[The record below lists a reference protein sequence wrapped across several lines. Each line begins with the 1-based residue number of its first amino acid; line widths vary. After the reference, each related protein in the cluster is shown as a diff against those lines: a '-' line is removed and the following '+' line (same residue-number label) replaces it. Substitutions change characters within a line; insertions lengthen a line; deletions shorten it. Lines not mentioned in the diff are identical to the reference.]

1 MNPKTQQALS
11 AVNRDFYEAVADEFS
26 ATRRD
31 PWPGWER
38 VLARIEELEPPSP
51 LEVLDL
57 GCGNGRFASFLCD
70 RWRGDFSYLGVD
82 SSPSLLRIAREAFD
96 GARQIRFAELD
107 LLPQDPSQ
115 PLTSPSPA
123 LPSGPFDLV
132 VLFGLLHHVP
142 GFETRRALL
151 AEAASRLRPR
161 GLLVVTAWRFGA
173 SERFEKRTLDWDS
186 FNRGRSDPIDPE
198 ELEPG
203 DHLLGWASSALPRY
217 CHFTDRDEMRAL
229 LDDLPVRQIHEFDSD
244 GKSGDLN
251 HYCVLER
258 IAGGS
263 ISIPSSTE

>member
-11 AVNRDFYEAVADEFS
+11 AINRDFYEAVAEDFS

-38 VLARIEELEPPSP
+38 VLSSVEALEPPSP

-57 GCGNGRFASFLCD
+57 GCGNGRFASFLRD
-70 RWRGDFSYLGVD
+70 RWHGDFVYLGVD
-82 SSPSLLRIAREAFD
+82 SSPSLLTIAQETL
-96 GARQIRFAELD
+96 GGVQWIRFAHHDVLTCD
-107 LLPQDPSQ
+107 PLP
-115 PLTSPSPA
+115 L
-123 LPSGPFDLV
+123 SGPARAPGSFDLI

-151 AEAASRLRPR
+151 TRAVERLDAR

-173 SERFEKRTLDWDS
+173 SERFERHILDWKT
-186 FNRGRSDPIDPE
+186 FNRERSDPIDPAQ
-198 ELEPG
+198 LEPG
-203 DHLLGWASSALPRY
+203 DHLLGWASSPLPRY

-229 LDDLPVRQIHEFDSD
+229 LDDLPVRQIDEFDSD

-251 HYCVLER
+251 HYCVLQR
-258 IAGGS
+258 TGARPTPVPAG
-263 ISIPSSTE
+263 TQ